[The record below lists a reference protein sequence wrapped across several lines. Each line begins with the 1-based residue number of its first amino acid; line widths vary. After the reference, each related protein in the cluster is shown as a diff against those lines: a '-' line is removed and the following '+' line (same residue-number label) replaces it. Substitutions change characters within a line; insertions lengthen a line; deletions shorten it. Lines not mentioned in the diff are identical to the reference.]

1 MEFVSQ
7 SVFKMYCVHLLTC
20 KNARRNFYIA
30 GVVAMFDFPITR
42 TAAAR
47 QVTLTGRASGC
58 RSLGMCPSVR
68 CSVDPKG
75 VLDIPFHAINA
86 VTR

>member
-1 MEFVSQ
+1 
-7 SVFKMYCVHLLTC
+7 
-20 KNARRNFYIA
+20 
-30 GVVAMFDFPITR
+30 MFDFPMTR

-47 QVTLTGRASGC
+47 QETVTGRASSS

-75 VLDIPFHAINA
+75 VLDIPFHAINT